1 MDQFDVASAPTVIA
15 AREQHALGAAA
26 GEWTTFRARQPQEI
40 REI

>member
-26 GEWTTFRARQPQEI
+26 GEWATFPSRLAQEI
-40 REI
+40 QEI